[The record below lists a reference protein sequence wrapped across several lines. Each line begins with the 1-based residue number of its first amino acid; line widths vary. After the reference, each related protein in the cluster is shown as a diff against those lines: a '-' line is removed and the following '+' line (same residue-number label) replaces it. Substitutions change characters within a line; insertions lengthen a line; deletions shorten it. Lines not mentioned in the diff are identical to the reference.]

1 MLIVEI
7 MVVMVGALRV
17 VGVVVIV
24 MIVTME
30 AGVIM
35 EETMMRP
42 DAEKWLGIGGA
53 DDKEYF
59 GLKDLN
65 VFTPH
70 DANSSPPSTR
80 CVWPTRC
87 QEHTIGNSTWLY
99 INKQTSHGIIAKWKH
114 VE

>member
-70 DANSSPPSTR
+70 DANNFAT
-80 CVWPTRC
+80 
-87 QEHTIGNSTWLY
+87 QQYGNDKEETDQQKLL
-99 INKQTSHGIIAKWKH
+99 KH
-114 VE
+114 